1 VEGSPKVLFFNIHP
15 TTFTWCGFGI
25 VGFIN
30 MHLAIVSHILF
41 QNVGWEH
48 FELLGF
54 ALWGCEVIVF
64 FFHMGNNLSFG
75 HFANGRW

>member
-1 VEGSPKVLFFNIHP
+1 
-15 TTFTWCGFGI
+15 
-25 VGFIN
+25 